1 MLPFW
6 SVTGVARKGLPRD
19 ALAEAVNAEVGSWG
33 CVPIDGVAAGVHSGR
48 DGPHPAG
55 PDGRHCPQ
63 CATSEGGA
71 MSSTRS
77 RHDIRTDARGQ
88 FRVTMHPADAPKS
101 LWVGLVVGL
110 LAFVVRITSQ
120 TMYTAPGVSEC
131 SFTDYG

>member
-1 MLPFW
+1 
-6 SVTGVARKGLPRD
+6 
-19 ALAEAVNAEVGSWG
+19 
-33 CVPIDGVAAGVHSGR
+33 
-48 DGPHPAG
+48 
-55 PDGRHCPQ
+55 
-63 CATSEGGA
+63 

-131 SFTDYG
+131 SFTDYGALVAAAICLLCGVSAIVRTVRGVDRVRMNPAVVHGVSALLLVLSVIHLLRGLGIVASAC